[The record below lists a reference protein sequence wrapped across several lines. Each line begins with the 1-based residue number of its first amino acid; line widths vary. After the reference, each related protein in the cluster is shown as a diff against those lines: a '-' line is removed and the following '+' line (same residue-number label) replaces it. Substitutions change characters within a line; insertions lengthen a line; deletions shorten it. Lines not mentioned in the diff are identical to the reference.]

1 MVGWLQRRTGAVL
14 VTGWFVLF
22 AAGVAMAGLGERL
35 GLLVAAAGV
44 WCLVAAVRR

>member
-22 AAGVAMAGLGERL
+22 AAGMAGAGIGEWW
-35 GLLVAAAGV
+35 GLPVAAGGV
-44 WCLVAAVRR
+44 LCLLAAIRR